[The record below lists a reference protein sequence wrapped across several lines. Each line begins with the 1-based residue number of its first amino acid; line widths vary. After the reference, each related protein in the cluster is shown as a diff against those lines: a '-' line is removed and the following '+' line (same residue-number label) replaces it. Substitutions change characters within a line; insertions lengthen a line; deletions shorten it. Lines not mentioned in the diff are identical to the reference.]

1 MTGVDEAMLSQD
13 RTRFCT
19 PGVEAPLDR
28 PVWDSGIDI
37 LLRWTWFWISSVGD
51 LTERVK

>member
-1 MTGVDEAMLSQD
+1 MAGVDESMLSQD
-13 RTRFCT
+13 HTWFCT

-37 LLRWTWFWISSVGD
+37 LAEMD
-51 LTERVK
+51 LVLDQFRC